1 MSSDPPAKPATD
13 DVDLGALM
21 GACPLPITNYKEI
34 VLAHG
39 SGGKL
44 SHQLIDKMVLP
55 QFRNALL
62 EPLHDGAVF
71 SVGGQRV
78 AFSTDSYVV
87 SPIFFPGGDIGKL
100 AVHGTVNDLAM
111 CGARPLHLSVG
122 FILEEGLP
130 MEDFWR
136 VVQSMRQAADAAGVT
151 LVTGDTKVVDRG
163 KADKVFINTSGIGI
177 VPEGINIHPGRAQ
190 VADKILLSGEMAVH
204 GIAIMSVREGLEF
217 ETEIASDTAAL
228 NSLVDAM
235 VATKIDIH
243 VLRDPT
249 RGGITSAL
257 TEIAQS
263 AKIGMLLDEASI
275 PISEEVKGACE
286 ILGLDPLYVANE
298 GKLLAI
304 VPAQDVDLVLR
315 AMKSHPLGKDAAII
329 GEVTSDHPGFVFMK
343 TRVGGTRVV
352 DMLSGE
358 QLPRIC

>member
-1 MSSDPPAKPATD
+1 MSSDAGL
-13 DVDLGALM
+13 LGAS
-21 GACPLPITNYKEI
+21 CPIPITNYSEI

-44 SHQLIDKMVLP
+44 SHQLMEKMVLP
-55 QFRNALL
+55 QFRNELL
-62 EPLHDGAVF
+62 DPLHDGAIF
-71 SVGGQRV
+71 SLGGERV

-87 SPIFFPGGDIGKL
+87 NPIFFPGGDIGKL

-111 CGARPLHLSVG
+111 CGARPLYLSVG
-122 FILEEGLP
+122 FILEEGLA
-130 MEDFWR
+130 MEEFWR
-136 VVQSMRQAADAAGVT
+136 VVQSMRTAADTAGVM

-163 KADKVFINTSGIGI
+163 KADKIFINTAGIGVI
-177 VPEGINIHPGRAQ
+177 PPGRNIAPTRAQ
-190 VADKILLSGEMAVH
+190 VGDQIIISGAMAVH

-217 ETEIASDTAAL
+217 ESEIASDTAPLNAL
-228 NSLVDAM
+228 VEAILDGSDDV
-235 VATKIDIH
+235 H

-263 AKIGMLLDEASI
+263 AKVGMLLNEAAI

-304 VPAQDVDLVLR
+304 VRPAAAEQIVAKMR
-315 AMKSHPLGKDAAII
+315 AHPLGADAAVI
-329 GEVTSDHPGFVFMK
+329 GEVVSDHLGYVTMN
-343 TRVGGTRVV
+343 TRVGGRRVV

>member
-1 MSSDPPAKPATD
+1 MSSKAEAKD
-13 DVDLGALM
+13 DASLDTSALL

-39 SGGKL
+39 GGGKL
-44 SHQLIDKMVLP
+44 SRQLIDKVVLP
-55 QFRNALL
+55 QFRNELL
-62 EPLHDGAVF
+62 EPLHDGAIF
-71 SVGGQRV
+71 SVADQRL
-78 AFSTDSYVV
+78 AFTTDSFVV
-87 SPIFFPGGDIGKL
+87 SPIFFPGGDIGSL
-100 AVHGTVNDLAM
+100 SIHGTINDLAM
-111 CGARPLHLSVG
+111 CGARPLYLSAS

-136 VVQSMRQAADAAGVT
+136 IVQSMHAAADAAGVK

-163 KADKVFINTSGIGI
+163 KADKIFINTSGVGL
-177 VPEGINIHPGRAQ
+177 VPDGVNIDPTRAQ
-190 VADKILLSGEMAVH
+190 VGDKIIVSGAIAVH

-217 ETEIASDTAAL
+217 ETEIASDTAPL
-228 NSLVDAM
+228 SSLVDAM
-235 VATKIDIH
+235 LATKIDIH

-263 AKIGMLLDEASI
+263 AKVGMLLDEARI
-275 PISEEVKGACE
+275 PINEEVKGACE

-304 VPAQDVDLVLR
+304 VAAQDVDLVLS
-315 AMKSHPLGKDAAII
+315 AMKSHPLGQQAAVI
-329 GEVTSDHPGFVFMK
+329 GEVTSDHPGFVMMK
-343 TRVGGTRVV
+343 TRIGGTRVV